1 MPASV
6 DAASRGVGGG
16 LAQLTLRGTAWTL
29 LSRILGKGLVLIST
43 IVLARLLSQE
53 DFGVAAYAISL
64 LAVFASIPALGLGP
78 AMIVHGR
85 DDETLSTGY
94 WLGIAAGLLGFAV
107 VWILAPAS
115 EMIFGDER
123 AVAVTRALGLLFP
136 IEALRNA
143 HATLLSRRL
152 AFRKR
157 VGPELTQA
165 LVKGVA
171 SIVLAFSGWGAM
183 ALIGG
188 NLAGAV
194 ASVPAYWIASRWRPL
209 ASLNADAARR
219 LLGYGGHVVG
229 TNLLGAMIRNLDYLV
244 IGRVLG
250 ATALG
255 LYVLGFRLPDLLV
268 GQLCQVLS
276 QVLLP
281 VYTRVGHDREALARA
296 FSATLAYVF
305 AITAPMSIGMVL
317 LAAPLVEALFGE
329 KWLGAAS
336 VVPPIAIYTLLI
348 SISFNVGDAFKALN
362 RPDVLLRLSLLRGS
376 VALPALIGTAVWLG
390 SATAVGWAQAGVALA
405 SVSATLT
412 AARWVFDL
420 PVGSALKGL
429 LPIAAACG
437 AMATAVLASLRWLP
451 AADCWSQLA
460 VGVPTGAVV
469 YLVSLRVLAPP
480 LFDEGLRT
488 LHAAMSRRATLATG
502 EAR

>member
-6 DAASRGVGGG
+6 DAASRGVEGG

-29 LSRILGKGLVLIST
+29 ISRVLGKGLVLVST

-64 LAVFASIPALGLGP
+64 LAVFSSIPTLGLGP
-78 AMIVHGR
+78 AMIVHGD

-94 WLGIAAGLLGFAV
+94 WLGILAGLAGFALV
-107 VWILAPAS
+107 RVLAPAS

-123 AVAVTRALGLLFP
+123 AIPVTRALGLLFP

-143 HATLLSRRL
+143 HATVLSRRL

-157 VGPELTQA
+157 VGPQLIQA
-165 LVKGVA
+165 IVKGGA

-183 ALIGG
+183 ALIVG
-188 NLAGAV
+188 NLAGAA
-194 ASVPAYWIASRWRPL
+194 ASVPAFWMVSRWRPQL
-209 ASLNADAARR
+209 RLRGEAAKR

-268 GQLCQVLS
+268 RQLCQVLS

-281 VYTRVGHDREALARA
+281 VYTRVGRDREALSRA
-296 FSATLAYVF
+296 FAATLSYVF
-305 AITAPMSIGMVL
+305 AITAPMSIGMAL

-329 KWLGAAS
+329 KWLEAAS

-348 SISFNVGDAFKALN
+348 SVSFNIGDAFKALN
-362 RPDVLLRLSLLRGS
+362 RPDVLLKLSLLRGS
-376 VALPALIGTAVWLG
+376 VALPALIGAAVWIG
-390 SATAVGWAQAGVALA
+390 SATAVGWAQAGVAL
-405 SVSATLT
+405 VSMTATLT
-412 AARWVFDL
+412 AARWVFEL
-420 PVGSALKGL
+420 PVGSALRGL
-429 LPIAAACG
+429 LPIAGACG
-437 AMATAVLASLRWLP
+437 TMACGVLLSLRWLSP
-451 AADCWSQLA
+451 SDCWAQLA
-460 VGVPTGAVV
+460 VGVPTGALV
-469 YLVSLRVLAPP
+469 YLISLRLLAPAF
-480 LFDEGLRT
+480 FDQGLRA
-488 LHAAMSRRATLATG
+488 LQGAMSRRTSLAMG